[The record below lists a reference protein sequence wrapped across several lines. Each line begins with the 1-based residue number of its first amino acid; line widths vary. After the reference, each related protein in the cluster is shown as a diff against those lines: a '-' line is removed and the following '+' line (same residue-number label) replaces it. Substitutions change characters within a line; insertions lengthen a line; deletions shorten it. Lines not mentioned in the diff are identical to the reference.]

1 MKKLQ
6 ETLKNIICWSYER
19 TTWQYDLL
27 VVLIIATVIFV
38 PSRFFGDRDRP
49 LRTPNE
55 EVRRWSI
62 ESNHINKFAVKNGA
76 AEKLKNDPRFCKGIE
91 YETKKPIEPTF
102 YRFKDYLFI
111 TGFAT
116 AKLGLPDTKVLSIVC
131 KILLAESLSLFMRAI
146 NTAAKA

>member
-1 MKKLQ
+1 MKKLR

-76 AEKLKNDPRFCKGIE
+76 AEKLKNDPKEVVQLYLREFIRPDILVEHCSIEMDSVGKVTGYSVRFQ
-91 YETKKPIEPTF
+91 
-102 YRFKDYLFI
+102 
-111 TGFAT
+111 
-116 AKLGLPDTKVLSIVC
+116 
-131 KILLAESLSLFMRAI
+131 
-146 NTAAKA
+146 

>member
-76 AEKLKNDPRFCKGIE
+76 AEKLKNDPKEVVQLYLREFIRPDILVEHCSIEMDAVGKVTGYSVRFQ
-91 YETKKPIEPTF
+91 
-102 YRFKDYLFI
+102 
-111 TGFAT
+111 
-116 AKLGLPDTKVLSIVC
+116 
-131 KILLAESLSLFMRAI
+131 
-146 NTAAKA
+146 

>member
-1 MKKLQ
+1 MKKLR

-27 VVLIIATVIFV
+27 VLLIIATVIFV

-62 ESNHINKFAVKNGA
+62 ESNRIDKFAAKNGTA
-76 AEKLKNDPRFCKGIE
+76 DKLKNDPKEVVQLYLREFIRPDILVEHCSIEMDSVGKVTGYSVRFQ
-91 YETKKPIEPTF
+91 
-102 YRFKDYLFI
+102 
-111 TGFAT
+111 
-116 AKLGLPDTKVLSIVC
+116 
-131 KILLAESLSLFMRAI
+131 
-146 NTAAKA
+146 

>member
-1 MKKLQ
+1 MKKLR

-62 ESNHINKFAVKNGA
+62 ESNRIDKFAAKNGTA
-76 AEKLKNDPRFCKGIE
+76 DKLKNDPKEVVQLYLREFIRPDILVEHCSIEMDAVGKVTGYSVRFQ
-91 YETKKPIEPTF
+91 
-102 YRFKDYLFI
+102 
-111 TGFAT
+111 
-116 AKLGLPDTKVLSIVC
+116 
-131 KILLAESLSLFMRAI
+131 
-146 NTAAKA
+146 

>member
-1 MKKLQ
+1 MKKLR

-55 EVRRWSI
+55 EIRRWSI

-76 AEKLKNDPRFCKGIE
+76 AEKLKNDPKEVVQLYLREFIRPDILVENCSIE
-91 YETKKPIEPTF
+91 MDAVGK
-102 YRFKDYLFI
+102 I
-111 TGFAT
+111 TGYSVRFQ
-116 AKLGLPDTKVLSIVC
+116 
-131 KILLAESLSLFMRAI
+131 
-146 NTAAKA
+146 

>member
-1 MKKLQ
+1 MKKLR

-62 ESNHINKFAVKNGA
+62 ESNRINKFAVKNGT
-76 AEKLKNDPRFCKGIE
+76 AEKLKNDPKEIVQLYLREVIRPDILVENCSIE
-91 YETKKPIEPTF
+91 MDAVGKV
-102 YRFKDYLFI
+102 
-111 TGFAT
+111 TGYSVWFQ
-116 AKLGLPDTKVLSIVC
+116 
-131 KILLAESLSLFMRAI
+131 
-146 NTAAKA
+146 

>member
-1 MKKLQ
+1 MKKLR

-62 ESNHINKFAVKNGA
+62 ESNRIDKFAAKNGTA
-76 AEKLKNDPRFCKGIE
+76 DKLKNDPKEVVQLYLREFIRPDILVEHCSIE
-91 YETKKPIEPTF
+91 MDAVGK
-102 YRFKDYLFI
+102 I
-111 TGFAT
+111 TGYSVRFQ
-116 AKLGLPDTKVLSIVC
+116 
-131 KILLAESLSLFMRAI
+131 
-146 NTAAKA
+146 

>member
-1 MKKLQ
+1 MKKLR

-62 ESNHINKFAVKNGA
+62 ESNRINKFAAKNGTA
-76 AEKLKNDPRFCKGIE
+76 DKLKNDPKEIVQLYLREVIRPDILVENCSIE
-91 YETKKPIEPTF
+91 MDAVGKV
-102 YRFKDYLFI
+102 
-111 TGFAT
+111 TGYSVWFQ
-116 AKLGLPDTKVLSIVC
+116 
-131 KILLAESLSLFMRAI
+131 
-146 NTAAKA
+146 

>member
-1 MKKLQ
+1 MKKLR
-6 ETLKNIICWSYER
+6 ETFKNIICWSYER

-62 ESNHINKFAVKNGA
+62 ESNRIDKFAARNGTA
-76 AEKLKNDPRFCKGIE
+76 DKLKNDPKEVVQLYLREVIRPDILVENCSIELDAVGKVTGYSVRFQ
-91 YETKKPIEPTF
+91 
-102 YRFKDYLFI
+102 
-111 TGFAT
+111 
-116 AKLGLPDTKVLSIVC
+116 
-131 KILLAESLSLFMRAI
+131 
-146 NTAAKA
+146 